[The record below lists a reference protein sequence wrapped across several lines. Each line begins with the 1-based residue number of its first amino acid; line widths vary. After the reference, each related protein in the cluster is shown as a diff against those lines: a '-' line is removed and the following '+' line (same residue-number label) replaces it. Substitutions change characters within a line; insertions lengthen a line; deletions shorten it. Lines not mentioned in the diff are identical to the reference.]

1 MIIMKNIKVFLFF
14 IIVVFTGCQDVFMR
28 NISLNKCF
36 VDVDKSHEQLDIS
49 GLFADDI
56 EIMPLEMSEEC
67 IISEMLKIQ
76 FTDDYIFVSDEVAQC
91 VFQFFSD
98 TGKYIKRIGHR
109 GEGPTEYSSIGDFVV
124 NEDYIY
130 IQDLYKNK
138 VLRYGLKDNSV
149 ETLLLKDFYMDEMID
164 FGSEL
169 YFVSNYRN
177 YENGCFNLHKLNLQN
192 NEITHLIPADAK
204 VAENNSAW
212 GLKGYSSKNKDS
224 ALIIYPLNDTI
235 YTLTPDSLFPQMIV
249 CFSERTL
256 PKDMRYL
263 DAMTLMERSTD
274 YILGMNNI
282 KNSDKY
288 IFFEYT
294 DRGLNKNVVIDKTT
308 LAAETTER
316 FVLEKWGDLYISG
329 FEIWNNSFYLVQS
342 AYFFRRSWN
351 AIYSNKSF
359 VCNKDRQAFKSLYDE
374 LNDDDNPVIFKLRMK

>member
-14 IIVVFTGCQDVFMR
+14 IIVVFTGCQDVSMR

-169 YFVSNYRN
+169 YFGSNYRN
-177 YENGCFNLHKLNLQN
+177 YENG
-192 NEITHLIPADAK
+192 
-204 VAENNSAW
+204 
-212 GLKGYSSKNKDS
+212 
-224 ALIIYPLNDTI
+224 
-235 YTLTPDSLFPQMIV
+235 
-249 CFSERTL
+249 
-256 PKDMRYL
+256 
-263 DAMTLMERSTD
+263 
-274 YILGMNNI
+274 
-282 KNSDKY
+282 
-288 IFFEYT
+288 
-294 DRGLNKNVVIDKTT
+294 
-308 LAAETTER
+308 
-316 FVLEKWGDLYISG
+316 
-329 FEIWNNSFYLVQS
+329 
-342 AYFFRRSWN
+342 
-351 AIYSNKSF
+351 
-359 VCNKDRQAFKSLYDE
+359 
-374 LNDDDNPVIFKLRMK
+374 